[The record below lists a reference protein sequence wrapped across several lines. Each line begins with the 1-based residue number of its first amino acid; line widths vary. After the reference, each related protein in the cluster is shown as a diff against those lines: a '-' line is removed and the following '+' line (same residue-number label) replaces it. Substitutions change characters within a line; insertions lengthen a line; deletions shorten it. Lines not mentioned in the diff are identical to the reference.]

1 MLRCLGM
8 PRRSNT
14 SRQLVLAVAS
24 RTADLKL
31 AESVLR
37 QKVDLELTTTSEDAF
52 SILRKRRVDALVA
65 TYDLPGTDINDFLE
79 TAGSIQSGVGR
90 VLIVPRRQ
98 LPAILPALQR
108 GVATSFVMEP
118 FMPQELWVAV
128 RRALRTQ
135 PLRLLLVTRDP
146 GFSRRVAPLFLENG
160 VDCTET
166 ETMADTDRRLIGASW
181 DVCLVDVDLG
191 EKSGLDLLSEIRTR
205 SPETRV
211 LLCGDYEL
219 PQLASDL
226 RRLGAFDY
234 LTKGVSDEQ
243 LLFRLRCAFEDRA
256 WADETK
262 PAAAEEAG
270 LDPIIGSS
278 ARMEKLRNLVATVAQ
293 STAPVLIRGETGTG
307 KELVARHIHALST
320 RKRGR
325 FFAVNCAALTE
336 TLFESEMFGHER
348 GAFTGANTTKPGM
361 CEMADDGTLFLD
373 EIGELAAL
381 SQAKLLR
388 FLQSGEFIRVGGQ
401 RVQRSDARIL
411 AATNS
416 PLEQMIQDGS
426 FRPDLFYRL
435 NILQI
440 QIPALNERREDTPE
454 LISHLIKRICQK
466 HARSI
471 VRLAPRAFEKLLAH
485 NFAGNVRE
493 LQAVLERSILL
504 TPSSII
510 EDVLLGS
517 TEPPADSGAAAI
529 SVDVDRPLREAVDT
543 AQRLVERE
551 YLERVLAA
559 CGGNVILAAKRADV
573 ERRNFYRKLQDYGL
587 NPDVFRNKREPKS

>member
-1 MLRCLGM
+1 M
-8 PRRSNT
+8 RRRT
-14 SRQLVLAVAS
+14 HASRQLVLAVAS
-24 RTADLKL
+24 RAADLKL

-37 QKVDLELTTTSEDAF
+37 QQVDLELTATAEDAF

-65 TYDLPGTDINDFLE
+65 TYDLPGTSITEFLE
-79 TAGSIQSGVGR
+79 TAGTIQSGVGR

-98 LPAILPALQR
+98 LPAILPDLQR

-135 PLRLLLVTRDP
+135 PLRLMLVTKDP
-146 GFSRRVAPLFLENG
+146 DFSRRVVPLLMENG

-166 ETMADTDRRLIGASW
+166 ETIGDTDRRVLGATW

-191 EKSGLDLLSEIRTR
+191 EESGLDLLSEIRAR
-205 SPETRV
+205 SPQTRV
-211 LLCGDYEL
+211 LMCGDYEL
-219 PQLASDL
+219 PQLACDL

-243 LLFRLRCAFEDRA
+243 LLFRLQCAFEDRA
-256 WADETK
+256 WVDEINPPTAD
-262 PAAAEEAG
+262 EAG

-278 ARMEKLRNLVATVAQ
+278 AKMVKLRSLVATVAQ

-307 KELVARHIHALST
+307 KELVARHIHALSA

-336 TLFESEMFGHER
+336 SLFESEMFGHER
-348 GAFTGANTTKPGM
+348 GAFTGANTSKPGM
-361 CEMADDGTLFLD
+361 CELADEGTLFLD

-401 RVQRSDARIL
+401 RVQRSEARIL

-440 QIPALNERREDTPE
+440 QIPALSERREDTPE

-466 HARSI
+466 HARAI

-504 TPSSII
+504 TSGSIV

-517 TEPPADSGAAAI
+517 TGYAEDTGQAI
-529 SVDVDRPLREAVDT
+529 AVDVERPLRDAVDS
-543 AQRLVERE
+543 ALRLVERE

-587 NPDVFRNKREPKS
+587 NPDVFRNKREPKPT